1 MPFARRPRT
10 LYPGTMTKAL
20 PWLILLLVAS
30 ASPVRADADP
40 ASIPGFWGLGPT
52 RDDQTCDMEFL
63 AAIADEF
70 EGVWQVARP
79 LHYEDNRAACRL
91 LGVDDVI
98 AWSMP
103 EAGDRIWLLAE
114 GEAGLMEFVPG
125 RESMW
130 AIARSGHGELPRIVL
145 EKKPRPLE

>member
-1 MPFARRPRT
+1 
-10 LYPGTMTKAL
+10 MTKAL
-20 PWLILLLVAS
+20 PWLVLLLVAC
-30 ASPVRADADP
+30 ASTARAGTDP

-79 LHYEDNRAACRL
+79 LHYEDNLAACRL

-103 EAGDRIWLLAE
+103 ESGDRIWLLAE

-125 RESMW
+125 REGMW
-130 AIARSGHGELPRIVL
+130 AIARSGHADLPHIVL
-145 EKKPRPLE
+145 EKEPRPYE